1 MLVASGYIVAE
12 STEKITHIT
21 NSLISRGIEIPEIKG
36 EKLLFLIERDS
47 EVEIVREID
56 ELKYIDGVVSV
67 QLSYISLPGADKGSD
82 IEI

>member
-12 STEKITHIT
+12 STEKISHIT

-56 ELKYIDGVVSV
+56 ELKYIDGIVSV
-67 QLSYISLPGADKGSD
+67 QLSYISLPGADEGSD